1 MFEPA
6 GAGAGSPPPPP
17 PPLPPSA
24 PPPPPPIIAMAPAP
38 RPRGGWVWK
47 LLALVFMALFA
58 LSFFSNMFGGS
69 PLTTSRA
76 HVSSERNHN
85 LDEFY
90 LERTNASDNKI
101 AVITVDGVISSAEED
116 RTGLTLQE
124 FIAEQLKAAAAD
136 SDVKAVLLKVD
147 SPGGEV
153 LASDE
158 INKSLRKFQ
167 DDSHKPVVVS
177 MGNLAASGGY
187 YISVPARWIV
197 CNEMTITGSIG
208 VIMHAYN
215 YRLLMDKV
223 GLRPEVFK
231 SGKFKDM
238 LSGEREPDQ
247 LSDEDRRIRDEE
259 NSIVQGFI
267 DETYHKF
274 RSVVQAGRDAAA
286 KANGADGHPLIAD
299 WAQYADGRILSGHQA
314 LDRGFVDE
322 LGDFDTAVARA
333 EKLTGIPNASLI
345 EYRVP
350 VDLNVVLSHLLG
362 KSETPSIKVDLGI
375 NLPQLKAGLPY
386 YILPTAVAR

>member
-58 LSFFSNMFGGS
+58 LSFFSNMFSGS

-76 HVSSERNHN
+76 RVSSERTHN

-101 AVITVDGVISSAEED
+101 AVITVDGVISSGEQD

-124 FIAEQLKAAAAD
+124 FIADQLKAAAAD

-197 CNEMTITGSIG
+197 CNEMTIT
-208 VIMHAYN
+208 V
-215 YRLLMDKV
+215 
-223 GLRPEVFK
+223 
-231 SGKFKDM
+231 
-238 LSGEREPDQ
+238 
-247 LSDEDRRIRDEE
+247 
-259 NSIVQGFI
+259 
-267 DETYHKF
+267 
-274 RSVVQAGRDAAA
+274 AASA
-286 KANGADGHPLIAD
+286 
-299 WAQYADGRILSGHQA
+299 
-314 LDRGFVDE
+314 
-322 LGDFDTAVARA
+322 
-333 EKLTGIPNASLI
+333 
-345 EYRVP
+345 
-350 VDLNVVLSHLLG
+350 
-362 KSETPSIKVDLGI
+362 
-375 NLPQLKAGLPY
+375 
-386 YILPTAVAR
+386 